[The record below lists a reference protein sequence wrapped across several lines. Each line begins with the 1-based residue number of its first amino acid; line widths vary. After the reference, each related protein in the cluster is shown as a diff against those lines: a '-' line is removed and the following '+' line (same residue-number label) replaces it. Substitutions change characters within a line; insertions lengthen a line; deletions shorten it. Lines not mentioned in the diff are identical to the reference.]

1 MYYKEQMVSLRDG
14 LNDQLLDLNSELE
27 SLPEGK
33 LYIYQKNGKYYYC
46 QRIPKGGHRKKEHRI
61 AITKDS
67 DAVLAL
73 VRKTFVEKAVENIK
87 NNIGELNRAIEN
99 YSPIS
104 EERVMKSFC
113 VKYPEL
119 AKGIY
124 YGDRN
129 PDEWESGYVQP
140 VFYEES
146 YKSISAKGENMRSGG
161 EMYITSRL
169 DHFGIPY
176 RYEDDTGIPDLKYA
190 PDLKILRPR
199 DRKIIY
205 WEHFGKVTD
214 YEYVLNNIG
223 KVKDYISYGIKPWD
237 NLIMTFSNEKGGYD
251 GKLIDAM
258 IKCWLL

>member
-27 SLPEGK
+27 ILPEGK

-73 VRKTFVEKAVENIK
+73 VRKTFVEKAVENVK
-87 NNIGELNRAIEN
+87 NNIEELDRAIEN

-104 EERVMKSFC
+104 EERVMQSFC

-161 EMYITSRL
+161 EMYIT
-169 DHFGIPY
+169 
-176 RYEDDTGIPDLKYA
+176 
-190 PDLKILRPR
+190 
-199 DRKIIY
+199 
-205 WEHFGKVTD
+205 
-214 YEYVLNNIG
+214 
-223 KVKDYISYGIKPWD
+223 
-237 NLIMTFSNEKGGYD
+237 
-251 GKLIDAM
+251 
-258 IKCWLL
+258 

>member
-1 MYYKEQMVSLRDG
+1 MYYKEQLISLRG
-14 LNDQLLDLNSELE
+14 SLKDQLSDLNRELE
-27 SLPEGK
+27 ILPKGK

-46 QRIPKGGHRKKEHRI
+46 QRIPKGGYQKKEHRN

-67 DAVLAL
+67 ETVLAL
-73 VRKTFVEKAVENIK
+73 VRKTFVEKAVKNITT
-87 NNIGELNRAIEN
+87 NIEELDRVIGN
-99 YSPIS
+99 YSPVS
-104 EERVMKSFC
+104 EERVMQSFC
-113 VKYPEL
+113 AKYPEL

-124 YGDRN
+124 YGGND
-129 PDEWESGYVQP
+129 PDEWTANFVQP
-140 VFYEES
+140 KFYEED
-146 YKSISAKGENMRSGG
+146 YKSVSAQGEDMRSGG

-214 YEYVLNNIG
+214 YGYVLNNVG

-237 NLIMTFSNEKGGYD
+237 NFIMTFSNEKGGYN

-258 IKCWLL
+258 IECWLL